1 MINIKMKACAGA
13 AATIGAGE
21 ALASICLAG
30 VVAAGWTEA
39 GAGACACAS
48 NVGAVAAGLRSW
60 ADPAAPVA
68 PVASAVGALHTCKC
82 LRCVDGGIM
91 IVWYDTGF
99 PVWQMYLICP
109 IMLLETSKPP
119 ESLEGIL
126 SLRHL
131 WPTFLPVSMKWVW
144 KFSIQHVLNVGQG
157 LMESFQQMINF
168 STDAL
173 DMLHLQNNWAKSIRQ
188 EHRSKCISRPC
199 CMRLTFQTK
208 KSEYDFRNC
217 WPLAHWLIGPLAQ
230 WPWVL
235 ISSPTYRPCGQWRS
249 TFHCAPAKLEVF
261 GKCEWNAWTHIA
273 RWHMHLSSQAQ
284 PRFSLGP
291 SLEASRSF
299 PQPEITAKLEKVRG
313 NPGRRIMQ
321 CENTLES
328 ARYKNI
334 KKDQKAYLAI
344 SVEKKLGSSGGC
356 LASMHARF

>member
-1 MINIKMKACAGA
+1 MTNIKMKACAGA
-13 AATIGAGE
+13 AAMIGAGE

-30 VVAAGWTEA
+30 VVAAGWTAA

-48 NVGAVAAGLRSW
+48 NVGADAAGMRSW
-60 ADPAAPVA
+60 ADPVA

-126 SLRHL
+126 GLRHL

-188 EHRSKCISRPC
+188 EHRSKCISCPC

-217 WPLAHWLIGPLAQ
+217 WPLAHWPIGPLALGSNFFANLSTLWSMAFNFSLRSCQ
-230 WPWVL
+230 TRSIWKMWVKCVNTYCKVAHA
-235 ISSPTYRPCGQWRS
+235 SFKSGSTEVFTWSKSWSFSVFSPTWNHCKSGKSTRQSGQENHAMRK
-249 TFHCAPAKLEVF
+249 HF
-261 GKCEWNAWTHIA
+261 GIC
-273 RWHMHLSSQAQ
+273 
-284 PRFSLGP
+284 
-291 SLEASRSF
+291 
-299 PQPEITAKLEKVRG
+299 
-313 NPGRRIMQ
+313 
-321 CENTLES
+321 
-328 ARYKNI
+328 
-334 KKDQKAYLAI
+334 
-344 SVEKKLGSSGGC
+344 
-356 LASMHARF
+356 